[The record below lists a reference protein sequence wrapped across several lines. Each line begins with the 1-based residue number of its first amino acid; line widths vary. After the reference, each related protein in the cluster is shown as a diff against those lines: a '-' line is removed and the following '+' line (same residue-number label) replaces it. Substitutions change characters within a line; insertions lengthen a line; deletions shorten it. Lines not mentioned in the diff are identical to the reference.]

1 MLFSYLLVG
10 ELISPVELFDDTLN
24 EDGDVAAHSDGL
36 CDGDVVSFGRCR
48 GFGRCLGGLQVR
60 RVRMGTRFA
69 TVGGRGG
76 SHDNCIALLLQSH
89 PQPQP
94 ERGGATQVSL
104 TFTAIS

>member
-10 ELISPVELFDDTLN
+10 ELISPVELLDDTLN

-36 CDGDVVSFGRCR
+36 CDGDVVSLGRCR
-48 GFGRCLGGLQVR
+48 GFRRCLGGLQVR
-60 RVRMGTRFA
+60 RVSRERRVA

-76 SHDNCIALLLQSH
+76 SHDNCIASLLQSH

-104 TFTAIS
+104 TLLVIL